1 MVPFGITVGE
11 FKELIARV
19 WEALLCVVTPS
30 GYLDLGVQDTVVY
43 VRTSRRG
50 LSAGHKDGAMNDI

>member
-30 GYLDLGVQDTVVY
+30 GYLDLGV
-43 VRTSRRG
+43 
-50 LSAGHKDGAMNDI
+50 